1 MASAIA
7 DGDARLDGKST
18 KEKAKLRAAY
28 AAVDAH
34 VKDGQVLGIG
44 SGSTVVYAVDRLAE
58 RVKTEGLNVKCI
70 PTSFQAIQLINE
82 NDLTMT
88 DLSRNPKID
97 VAIDGVDEI
106 SDELDCI
113 KGGGGCHVQE
123 KIVAACAASF
133 ITIADFQKQATNL
146 GTVWLKGVPIEVVPL
161 AQVPVTLKL
170 EAAGGKVT
178 LRMAK
183 AKAGPVVSDNGNFIL
198 DAHFGE
204 LDATRTPAM
213 LEKEILSITGV
224 VDCGLFVGMINEAYI
239 GAEDGGVIVLS
250 KY

>member
-1 MASAIA
+1 M
-7 DGDARLDGKST
+7 
-18 KEKAKLRAAY
+18 
-28 AAVDAH
+28 
-34 VKDGQVLGIG
+34 
-44 SGSTVVYAVDRLAE
+44 AE
-58 RVKTEGLNVKCI
+58 RVKAEGLKVQCI

-82 NDLTMT
+82 NALTMT

-123 KIVAACAASF
+123 KIVAACAAKF
-133 ITIADFQKQATNL
+133 ITIADYQKQASNL

-161 AQVPVTLKL
+161 AHVPVTLKL
-170 EAAGGKVT
+170 EAAGAKVV

-204 LDATRTPAM
+204 LDAKRTPAA
-213 LEKEILSITGV
+213 LEQEIRAITGV
-224 VDCGLFVGMINEAYI
+224 VDCGLFVGMVDEAYI